1 MTKKAVTDIF
11 NWVVDNGYFG
21 IILLCVLVHDETN
34 WEYPKEIT
42 VFPKIV
48 SDYMQKAAAYF
59 CKKIDIPAEP
69 SVGDHWIH

>member
-1 MTKKAVTDIF
+1 M
-11 NWVVDNGYFG
+11 
-21 IILLCVLVHDETN
+21 ETN

-42 VFPKIV
+42 IFPKIV

-69 SVGDHWIH
+69 AIGDHWIH